1 MTKQMKSVFTR
12 KCLVMSTSQ
21 GLRLHS
27 RLSLSIMH
35 SGLSLESR
43 MDTPRP
49 QVFEHGL
56 QEVVWVMQLLCQTS
70 LLLGDTK
77 CDMKYLSCLK
87 SWRQDSFYRQ

>member
-1 MTKQMKSVFTR
+1 MTRQMKCVFTR

-27 RLSLSIMH
+27 LLSFSITHWALSLD
-35 SGLSLESR
+35 SR

-56 QEVVWVMQLLCQTS
+56 QGVVWVMQLLCQIS
-70 LLLGDTK
+70 LVLRDTESN
-77 CDMKYLSCLK
+77 MKY
-87 SWRQDSFYRQ
+87 FV